1 MYLALGDAARK
12 TLLDR
17 NPGLNA
23 KTISLKQMIKEGESA
38 FKVKRNRTMDR
49 FLFLTRKQGEQET
62 LEQFWNALNG
72 LASICELQGL
82 TKSLVHDVFIVN
94 MRNTAVQERLCTEPR
109 DDPEDALKF
118 AIAFEQGVQAERTTL
133 AKYCASKTNR
143 YSQLQKTHQEAVI
156 DAVQATLKWNT
167 YKSARQRM
175 SAATNAN
182 SWDTTQNSAKLENSK
197 EQVDDT
203 ANNNVYKVYKM
214 YRDNEAGTARQQ
226 KTKKTSRY

>member
-1 MYLALGDAARK
+1 MALRAPNEQSISGLSTFWQDAGETRKLDWDKWVQLFEVAIMAKFSISVEELTREETPENPRRQALMGGADPETAERKAVSIMYLALGDAARK

-23 KTISLKQMIKEGESA
+23 KTISLKQLIQEGENA

-82 TKSLVHDVFIVN
+82 TRSLVHDVFIVN

-109 DDPEDALKF
+109 EDPEDA
-118 AIAFEQGVQAERTTL
+118 
-133 AKYCASKTNR
+133 
-143 YSQLQKTHQEAVI
+143 
-156 DAVQATLKWNT
+156 
-167 YKSARQRM
+167 
-175 SAATNAN
+175 
-182 SWDTTQNSAKLENSK
+182 
-197 EQVDDT
+197 
-203 ANNNVYKVYKM
+203 
-214 YRDNEAGTARQQ
+214 
-226 KTKKTSRY
+226 

>member
-1 MYLALGDAARK
+1 MAKFSISVEELTREDTLNNPRRQALMGGVDPETAERKAVSIMYLALGDAARK

-17 NPGLNA
+17 NPSLNA
-23 KTISLKQMIKEGESA
+23 KTISLKQMMKEGESA

-118 AIAFEQGVQAERTTL
+118 AIAFEQGVQQKNNIGKVLCIKEEPIFAVTKDTPRSC
-133 AKYCASKTNR
+133 YRCGASNFKIEHLKG
-143 YSQLQKTHQEAVI
+143 LQG
-156 DAVQATLKWNT
+156 
-167 YKSARQRM
+167 
-175 SAATNAN
+175 
-182 SWDTTQNSAKLENSK
+182 K
-197 EQVDDT
+197 E
-203 ANNNVYKVYKM
+203 
-214 YRDNEAGTARQQ
+214 
-226 KTKKTSRY
+226 